1 MDIVR
6 KPDFESFGDAETF
19 RHLTGYACLVL
30 GRFDNFELNPL
41 HPHDMENLTKRIF
54 SHFVDFYR
62 KSGLDYKNLP
72 ETPVYARFSSKDL
85 PINLVYHPLCRF
97 AFYVG
102 LYARDYL
109 YVHNF
114 DKLGLSQDDVEGFL
128 FTVYK
133 VLDDPSV
140 PYAGS
145 VPEGYHFKFDVPSD
159 KCAEALKQIPR
170 FNDAVQLLVDL
181 MTGALTFRVFS
192 ANVGDDVSNVESFVL
207 ADNYLV
213 MMVHLFLAIGSTIYL
228 SVAHG
233 RLVIK

>member
-6 KPDFESFGDAETF
+6 KLDFESFGDAETF

-109 YVHNF
+109 Y
-114 DKLGLSQDDVEGFL
+114 
-128 FTVYK
+128 
-133 VLDDPSV
+133 
-140 PYAGS
+140 
-145 VPEGYHFKFDVPSD
+145 
-159 KCAEALKQIPR
+159 
-170 FNDAVQLLVDL
+170 AVSSLCW
-181 MTGALTFRVFS
+181 FR
-192 ANVGDDVSNVESFVL
+192 A
-207 ADNYLV
+207 
-213 MMVHLFLAIGSTIYL
+213 
-228 SVAHG
+228 
-233 RLVIK
+233 